1 MKNIDYYTFN
11 LRCTFGRLKP
21 NIMKKLFSVL
31 SFTAVFAAGTGFV
44 NGQTNIFPTS
54 GSAGIGTISPNAKSI
69 LDIASTTSGV
79 LIPRMTTAQRAAIVS
94 PPQGLIV
101 YQTTVPEGLYI
112 YNTSG
117 WVAIAPSGF
126 NSDLIP
132 GTAGT
137 YNLGSYT
144 YTWENLHLGNGI
156 YHDGSQLLGVSSTSL
171 AFGKNSMDAL
181 DAANNIALGND
192 ALSNITTGNTNIA
205 IGNESLSFTRSG
217 SRNTGIGFERL
228 NLLTTGID
236 NTAVGNKSLNVATS
250 ASFNT
255 SIGANT
261 FLFLTT
267 AAYNLAVGCNAGYNN
282 LSGNNNAYSGAYS
295 GYENTL
301 GSHNSGHGY
310 SSLRENITGSYNTA
324 IGYYAGSVSN
334 SFTTGTFVGS
344 NAYTTATG
352 VSNLTGIG
360 NNARPTAS
368 NQVRI
373 GNSSVTSIGGYAGW
387 TNLSDGRFK
396 TDVAENV
403 VGLDFILQLRP
414 VTYHL
419 NIDKLSNYL
428 GEANQDDQVET
439 AARKSK
445 QAMIYTGFIAQE
457 VAVAADEVGFD
468 FSGVDYPKN
477 EQDMYGLRYA
487 EFVVP
492 IVKSIQEMY
501 TTSTQQGNMVA
512 DLNDKILELEK
523 QNEQLMENISAIN
536 ELLGIQKTNEKLAIT
551 IQQNDIAKLEQ
562 NVPNPFSNSTTISCF
577 IPNDV
582 KTAVIL
588 IQSANGVL
596 IKEIVLSAKGHN
608 QVQLDAESLPSGTF
622 SYSLVLDGKVASTK
636 TMIYVK

>member
-1 MKNIDYYTFN
+1 
-11 LRCTFGRLKP
+11 
-21 NIMKKLFSVL
+21 MKKLFSVL
-31 SFTAVFAAGTGFV
+31 SFTAVFAAGTSYV
-44 NGQTNIFPTS
+44 SGQTNIFPAS
-54 GSAGIGTISPNAKSI
+54 GSAGIGTVSPNAKSL
-69 LDIASTTSGV
+69 LDVQSTTAGV
-79 LIPRMTTAQRAAIVS
+79 LIPRMTAAQRTAIVS
-94 PPQGLIV
+94 PPQGLMV
-101 YQTTVPEGLYI
+101 YQTTIPEGIYF

-117 WVAIAPSGF
+117 WVALSPSGF
-126 NSDLIP
+126 NNDLLP
-132 GTAGT
+132 ATAGT
-137 YNLGSYT
+137 FNLGSNT
-144 YTWENLHLGNGI
+144 NTWENLHLGNGI
-156 YHDGSQLLGVSSTSL
+156 YHNGSQLIGISSSSL

-205 IGNESLSFTRSG
+205 IGNESLTSTTTG
-217 SRNTGIGFERL
+217 SRNIGIGFESL

-236 NTAVGNKSLNVATS
+236 NTAIGNKSLNVATS

-310 SSLRENITGSYNTA
+310 SSLRENVTGSYNTA

-396 TDVAENV
+396 SDVAENV

-445 QAMIYTGFIAQE
+445 QAMVYTGFIAQE
-457 VAVAADEVGFD
+457 VAAAANKVGFD

-501 TTSTQQGNMVA
+501 TTSTQQESMIG

-536 ELLGIQKTNEKLAIT
+536 ELLGTHKTNEKLAIT

-562 NVPNPFSNSTTISCF
+562 NVPNPFSNSTTITCF

-622 SYSLVLDGKVASTK
+622 SYSLVLDGKVVSTK